1 MAGHPYETPEP
12 AEPQVGVPSASM
24 RDGEGPICEH
34 FQRAAEIVGRRWNP
48 QLIRVL
54 LAGPSRYRDLKAAIP
69 AISDHLLSA
78 RLKELEAA
86 DIVTRSVDPGP
97 PVRVEYVLTD
107 AGAGLSEVIESL
119 GDWAERF
126 TDVADAAPAAMAEG
140 PPP

>member
-1 MAGHPYETPEP
+1 
-12 AEPQVGVPSASM
+12 M

-54 LAGPSRYRDLKAAIP
+54 LAGPARYRDLKLAVP

-86 DIVTRSVDPGP
+86 EIVSRTVDPGP
-97 PVRVEYVLTD
+97 PVRVEYVLTA

-119 GDWAERF
+119 GEWAERF
-126 TDVADAAPAAMAEG
+126 TTVADAAPAAIARSS
-140 PPP
+140 P

>member
-1 MAGHPYETPEP
+1 
-12 AEPQVGVPSASM
+12 M

-34 FQRAAEIVGRRWNP
+34 FQRAADIVGRRWNP

-54 LAGPSRYRDLKAAIP
+54 LAGPARYRDLKTAIP

-86 DIVTRSVDPGP
+86 EIVTRSVDPGP
-97 PVRVEYVLTD
+97 PVRVGYVLTD
-107 AGAGLSEVIESL
+107 AGAALSEVIESL

-126 TDVADAAPAAMAEG
+126 TEVADAAPSAMAET
-140 PPP
+140 PS

>member
-1 MAGHPYETPEP
+1 MDERPEP
-12 AEPQVGVPSASM
+12 TQPQAGVPSGPM

-34 FQRAAEIVGRRWNP
+34 FQRAADIVGRRWNP

-54 LAGPSRYRDLKAAIP
+54 LGGPARYRDLKAAIP

-86 DIVTRSVDPGP
+86 EIVTRSVDPGP
-97 PVRVEYVLTD
+97 PVRVAYVLTD
-107 AGAGLSEVIESL
+107 AGAALSEVIESL

-126 TDVADAAPAAMAEG
+126 TEVADTAPSAMAET
-140 PPP
+140 PS

>member
-1 MAGHPYETPEP
+1 
-12 AEPQVGVPSASM
+12 M

-54 LAGPSRYRDLKAAIP
+54 LAGPARYRDLKSAIP
-69 AISDHLLSA
+69 TISDHLLSA

-86 DIVTRSVDPGP
+86 EIVTRSVDPGP

-107 AGAGLSEVIESL
+107 AGAALSEVIESL

-126 TDVADAAPAAMAEG
+126 TEIADAAPTAMAEN
-140 PPP
+140 PS

>member
-1 MAGHPYETPEP
+1 MRDRA
-12 AEPQVGVPSASM
+12 

-34 FQRAAEIVGRRWNP
+34 FQRAADIVGRRWNP

-54 LAGPSRYRDLKAAIP
+54 LGGPARYRDLKAAIP

-86 DIVTRSVDPGP
+86 SIVIRSVDSGP

-107 AGAGLSEVIESL
+107 AGAALSEVIESL

-126 TDVADAAPAAMAEG
+126 TEVADAAPAAMADADA
-140 PPP
+140 

>member
-1 MAGHPYETPEP
+1 
-12 AEPQVGVPSASM
+12 M

-54 LAGPSRYRDLKAAIP
+54 LEGPARYRELKAAVP

-86 DIVTRSVDPGP
+86 EIVRRDVDPGP
-97 PVRVEYVLTD
+97 PVRVAYTLTA
-107 AGAGLSEVIESL
+107 AGEALSEVIESL
-119 GDWAERF
+119 SDWAERF
-126 TDVADAAPAAMAEG
+126 TDVADAAPAAMADA
-140 PPP
+140 PS